1 MAVLVV
7 NGRSRGARRGGWQAS
22 VREILGRRFRVE
34 LVCPIDVQEGA
45 ALARRHALD
54 GAAVVVSAGGDGSAN
69 VLAGALLGT
78 DTPLALLPLGTGNDL
93 ARELGIPG
101 DVTLAAERALDL
113 QVKAIDVARVNGR
126 CFLTVGGM
134 GLAAHSALLVSGF
147 KSRGAIAR
155 RLMDGLGGRA
165 YTLASV
171 FNILTSVDPTID
183 FRLSITEPGGALRQL
198 EAHAHVLFVT
208 NHRTLGAGL
217 ALPVDADA
225 SDGVIELC
233 WVPAGSRVTLLRNLA
248 RMARGAEVPADVLTI
263 VRASRATIR
272 TSRPEQFV
280 GDGDLLARGDV
291 LELDVLARALKV
303 VV

>member
-7 NGRSRGARRGGWQAS
+7 NGRSRGARHGGWQGP
-22 VREILGRRFRVE
+22 VREILARKFRVE
-34 LVCPIDVQEGA
+34 LVLPIDVQEGA

-101 DVTLAAERALDL
+101 DVTLAAERLLDM
-113 QVKAIDVARVNGR
+113 QVRPIDVARVNGR

-134 GLAAHSALLVSGF
+134 GLAAHSALLVSGL
-147 KSRGAIAR
+147 KSRGGLLR
-155 RLMDGLGGRA
+155 RLVDSIGGRA
-165 YTLASV
+165 YTMASV
-171 FNILTSVDPTID
+171 FNILTSVDGTID
-183 FRLSITEPGGALRQL
+183 FRLSITGPDGVLRQV

-217 ALPVDADA
+217 ALPVNASA

-233 WVPAGSRVTLLRNLA
+233 WVPAGGRATLLRNLA
-248 RMARGAEVPADVLTI
+248 RMARGAEVPADVLTV
-263 VRASRATIR
+263 VRATRATIR
-272 TSRPEQFV
+272 TSKPEQFV

-291 LELDVLARALKV
+291 FEVDVLPGALKV